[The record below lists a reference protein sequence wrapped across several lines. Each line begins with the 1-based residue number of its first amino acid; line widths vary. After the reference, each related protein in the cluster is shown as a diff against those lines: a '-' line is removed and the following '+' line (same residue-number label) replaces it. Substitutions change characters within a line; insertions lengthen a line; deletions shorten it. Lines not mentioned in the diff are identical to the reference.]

1 MIFLYKG
8 IFQGWGV
15 KFSKVFK
22 GWGLLIRIGGSDRF
36 RIWGGGGL
44 GKKE

>member
-22 GWGLLIRIGGSDRF
+22 GWGLLIRM
-36 RIWGGGGL
+36 GGL
-44 GKKE
+44 TDLEFGGAR